1 MVCQHLKSLTSQI
14 PNGRTGVH
22 LVSVGPFLVQDVNH
36 HGRRNRDDDCRSS
49 SQPITPTV

>member
-1 MVCQHLKSLTSQI
+1 MVCQHLKSLTSHF

-22 LVSVGPFLVQDVNH
+22 LVSVFPFVRDVNH